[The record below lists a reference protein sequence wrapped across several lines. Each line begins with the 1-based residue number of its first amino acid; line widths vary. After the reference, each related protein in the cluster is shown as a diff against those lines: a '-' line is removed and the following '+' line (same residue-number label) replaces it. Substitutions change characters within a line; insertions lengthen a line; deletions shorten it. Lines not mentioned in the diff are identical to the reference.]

1 MEVIKTILRVT
12 GKVLFAG
19 FILAY
24 IVVSDLVHLLAE
36 IIISQT

>member
-1 MEVIKTILRVT
+1 MEVVKTVLSDT

-24 IVVSDLVHLLAE
+24 VVVSDLVHLLAE